1 MKEVEAAQADDSS
14 SVQRQ
19 LVQWKVSMNKTL
31 LEPVAEP
38 AENVLEPGAPGWVA
52 PMSEREFNF
61 LRRVVK
67 KHTGIALADYK
78 RNMLYRR
85 ISKRLRALGMDEVK
99 PYCELLSG
107 PGAAGEIPL
116 FINVVT
122 TNKTSFFREEHHFEH
137 LARFALPKFV
147 DESAKRGTRRLRI
160 WSAGCSSGEEPYS
173 VAMILQS
180 SLKGLGQ
187 WDAKILATDIDT
199 DMVETGRRG
208 LFPADAVTSIPGQ
221 LRGKFT
227 EAVAG
232 DKSQIRMAAT
242 LRSAIV
248 FKPLN
253 LLGSWPMSGPFD
265 MIFCRNVV
273 IYFDKPTQRILFDRY
288 ADMMRMGSFL
298 YIGHSESLYGI
309 TERFRAVGQSIYQK
323 VA

>member
-1 MKEVEAAQADDSS
+1 
-14 SVQRQ
+14 
-19 LVQWKVSMNKTL
+19 
-31 LEPVAEP
+31 
-38 AENVLEPGAPGWVA
+38 
-52 PMSEREFNF
+52 MSDREFNF

-67 KHTGIALADYK
+67 RHTGIALADYK

-85 ISKRLRALGMDEVK
+85 ISKRMRALNMDEVK

-107 PGAAGEIPL
+107 PKAAGEIPL

-122 TNKTSFFREEHHFEH
+122 TNKTSFFREAHHFDH
-137 LARFALPKFV
+137 LARIALPTFI
-147 DESAKRGTRRLRI
+147 DEAANRGSRRLRI

-173 VAMILQS
+173 IAMILQD

-199 DMVETGRRG
+199 NMVESGQQG
-208 LFPADAVTSIPGQ
+208 LFPADAMKPVPAP
-221 LRGKFT
+221 LRGRY
-227 EAVAG
+227 AAPNSG
-232 DKSQIRMAAT
+232 DKSQVRMAT
-242 LRSAIV
+242 SIRSSIV

-253 LLGSWPMSGPFD
+253 LLEAWPMNGPFD
-265 MIFCRNVV
+265 SIFCRNVV

-288 ADMMRMGSFL
+288 ADIMRMGSVL

-323 VA
+323 IA